1 MSRGDTFAA
10 HPVVW
15 CAVLVRAGPGR
26 TGSIEAEGNNK
37 MGSRFDVSGS
47 VADRAPSVGKT
58 WRRVGAALLVTASSV
73 FAAIGAGAL
82 PAGASPAPMVETWG
96 DNTYGQLGNGTTT
109 QSDSPIS
116 IALPGGVTPVSVA
129 AGGGQSLAIG
139 SDNNLYAWGQNGYGE
154 VGNGTTSSV
163 LYADQDLTPLR
174 RAAGR
179 DRGRLRAQPC
189 TRLERQ
195 GLCLG

>member
-1 MSRGDTFAA
+1 M
-10 HPVVW
+10 
-15 CAVLVRAGPGR
+15 
-26 TGSIEAEGNNK
+26 
-37 MGSRFDVSGS
+37 
-47 VADRAPSVGKT
+47 GKT

-163 LYADQDLTPLR
+163 LTPVKISLPSGVQPV
-174 RAAGR
+174 AV
-179 DRGRLRAQPC
+179 RGRLRAQPGA
-189 TRLERQ
+189 RLERQ